1 MTPQDKSKPVALAV
15 KVHPKVLALAHELA
29 AYLEDSSLDH
39 VVSEAILEAGKDT
52 DFKRWREAKTAQ
64 PIDNSVASPKAKRAP
79 RDAHPSEG
87 AA

>member
-1 MTPQDKSKPVALAV
+1 LTPQDRAKPVPLTV

-39 VVSEAILEAGKDT
+39 AVSEAILEAGKDT
-52 DFKRWREAKTAQ
+52 DFKRWREAKTA
-64 PIDNSVASPKAKRAP
+64 PAIDKHTARAVK
-79 RDAHPSEG
+79 G